1 MKTPHSALSFLPML
15 GKTGFFPISL
25 QGKKKKKKR
34 ERERELNLVVI
45 YPSNWCSIFF
55 KGGKFAF
62 IFLLMVNSF
71 VS

>member
-55 KGGKFAF
+55 LKGENLHLFF
-62 IFLLMVNSF
+62 F
-71 VS
+71 